1 MVSVML
7 RLEITPKPAPDDPP
21 YRGREYQMELRALIE
36 AIQSKGFKVGVT
48 LEGLDAA
55 TGSGEDL
62 ATYTALA
69 VQLVKSGGPLI
80 GVIGIALGAWITGR
94 NGRKVRLKIGDI
106 EAEARTEKEV
116 LSLLEKAQEIQ
127 RKNEPRK
134 IHEV

>member
-1 MVSVML
+1 
-7 RLEITPKPAPDDPP
+7 
-21 YRGREYQMELRALIE
+21 MELRALIE